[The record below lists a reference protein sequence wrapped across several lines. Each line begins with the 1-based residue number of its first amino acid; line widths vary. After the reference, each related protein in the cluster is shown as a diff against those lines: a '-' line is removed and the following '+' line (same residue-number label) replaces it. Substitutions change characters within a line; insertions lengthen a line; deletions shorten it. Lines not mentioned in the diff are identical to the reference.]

1 MKISVTKK
9 ELNNASKGIKSENT
23 TAARAIKNERKS
35 LRGALAYLAISE
47 SDEAAT
53 FRAFLD
59 LKKNAGK
66 KERDLAANYVI
77 KHYINAARVLY
88 VSTDDDACYISGEK
102 LIATN
107 NKGKEVNDYLD
118 VIRDIKTKV
127 EVIGKQRR
135 ATAEKIWK
143 LRNICICKDTYNKD
157 NKVIDTLLNE
167 CRKAPEKSWAPSVI
181 RDIRMNADI

>member
-35 LRGALAYLAISE
+35 LRGAIAYLSISE
-47 SDEAAT
+47 SEEAAT
-53 FRAFLD
+53 FRTFLA

-66 KERDLAANYVI
+66 KERDLAADYVI
-77 KHYINAARVLY
+77 NHYIYAARVLY
-88 VSTDDDACYISGEK
+88 VSTDEDACYISGEK

-107 NKGKEVNDYLD
+107 NKGKEVGDYLD

-127 EVIGKQRR
+127 EVIEKQRR
-135 ATAEKIWK
+135 ATAEKIWQ
-143 LRNICICKDTYNKD
+143 LRHICICKDTYNKD
-157 NKVIDTLLNE
+157 NKVIETLLKE
-167 CRKAPEKSWAPSVI
+167 CRKAPEKSWAPSII